1 MNYTLSIRSSSG
13 RSGSVVSRGWKEW
26 RLSGLWFTWLALLA
40 IGGFLLGNRLGRGD
54 SRRACTAMI
63 ASVVLI
69 AGWTWLMRN
78 PAVALGAMPIWFLS
92 HVEGTGSVPLFM
104 LVTGIAWSRAQ
115 LAHQKRLTILAAFFG
130 GLFFLQG
137 SMWMLQSTPSSVLGS
152 TRSTT
157 GITLQS
163 QDFSCVPAA
172 CTTALR
178 MIGIDTTEAEMAGL
192 TQTRAG
198 TGSTLIR
205 ALDGLTTRLAGTGW
219 RAQFLEPS
227 MDDLASLT
235 MPLITPLQF
244 EMQRLHMV
252 TVLGIDRGYVRIADP
267 ESGVMFLTDA
277 EFAKV
282 YTGRVI
288 SFMKN

>member
-1 MNYTLSIRSSSG
+1 M
-13 RSGSVVSRGWKEW
+13 
-26 RLSGLWFTWLALLA
+26 SGLWFTWLALLA